1 VALFGGRQ
9 KQAERIDRI
18 LVVEDEP
25 LVAFDNEYVLQDA
38 GYEVVASVDTVPDA
52 IEAITEHRPDLVLAD
67 LNLSAGGTGIEVAHA
82 ARAAGIQV
90 IFVTGT
96 CPVEA
101 RALAAGCLAKPYSSR
116 DLLAAIEAVDARLD
130 GRKPKRLPPTF
141 TLF

>member
-1 VALFGGRQ
+1 MALFGGRQ

-18 LVVEDEP
+18 LIVEDEP
-25 LVAFDNEYVLQDA
+25 LVAFDNEHVLQDA
-38 GYEVVASVDTVPDA
+38 GYAVVASVDTVPAA

-67 LNLSAGGTGIEVAHA
+67 VNLSDGGTGIEVAHT

-90 IFVTGT
+90 IFVTGA
-96 CPVEA
+96 CPLEA

-116 DLLAAIEAVDARLD
+116 DLLAAIEAVDAKLA
-130 GRKPKRLPPTF
+130 GRDPKRLPRSF